1 MPKSYLDLYS
11 PPDNPVEDWL
21 TWSNS
26 ELESS
31 IIDASNRIT
40 GLIGI
45 NKAGDLQY
53 TFMPIFIPSALG
65 NTTAI
70 IGNSNDWKSE
80 PSFVYVD
87 ATDFGFISVIK
98 TYSKIPDEICPEEHL
113 S

>member
-1 MPKSYLDLYS
+1 MPKLYLDSYP
-11 PPDNPVEDWL
+11 PPDNLVEDWL
-21 TWSNS
+21 TWSNL

-53 TFMPIFIPSALG
+53 IFMPIFIPSALG
-65 NTTAI
+65 NATVI

-80 PSFVYVD
+80 PSFVYVN
-87 ATDFGFISVIK
+87 ATGFGFISVIK
-98 TYSKIPDEICPEEHL
+98 TYSEIFG
-113 S
+113 